1 MQDCSNSIANALEL
15 LQSCTKPSICTL
27 QCQFYP
33 YPSGLHHVT
42 DLVPLKQP
50 EQCRQI
56 WEINF
61 NSLRSVILNE
71 TESYAHGTL
80 VGSSC
85 RYHSYIPGNS
95 LALERCGC
103 NLELVIFKLI
113 SRRDILS
120 ISCEISIMWMV
131 AHDSVVTW
139 VSWHLHFDCLFN
151 GLFSYKFCITGFLR
165 GIHWWLL
172 DSPHK
177 ELLMQKPFPCHNV
190 IIKLAAKENESSPL
204 LSLCEGTPSVN
215 VSLFYS
221 LVQSLVQ
228 VESLGEFGVFF
239 ILFAVGLEFS
249 PDIIRKVSL
258 INPLISLINPL
269 VSLINPLV
277 SLINPLVSLIN
288 PLVSL
293 MNPLVSLINPL
304 VSLINPLVSL
314 INPLVSL
321 INPLVSLINPL
332 VRLINP
338 LVSLINTLVSVI
350 NPLVS
355 LINTLVSVINPL
367 VSLINPP
374 VSLINTLVSVINPL
388 VSLINPPVSLIN
400 PLVSVMNPPVSVM
413 NPLVSV
419 INPLVSLIN
428 PLVSLI
434 NLLVSLINPQVPRE
448 RSYWPSRQ

>member
-1 MQDCSNSIANALEL
+1 MQDCSNSIANVLEL

-120 ISCEISIMWMV
+120 ISCEINIMWMV

-177 ELLMQKPFPCHNV
+177 ELLMCKPFPCHNV
-190 IIKLAAKENESSPL
+190 IIKLVARERWKLDHYCPFARGLRRLMFPCFIPLCSRWSRWSPWESSECSSSCL
-204 LSLCEGTPSVN
+204 LSVWNSPQTSSARLVWLTHWSNWLSHWSVW
-215 VSLFYS
+215 L
-221 LVQSLVQ
+221 
-228 VESLGEFGVFF
+228 
-239 ILFAVGLEFS
+239 
-249 PDIIRKVSL
+249 
-258 INPLISLINPL
+258 
-269 VSLINPLV
+269 
-277 SLINPLVSLIN
+277 
-288 PLVSL
+288 
-293 MNPLVSLINPL
+293 
-304 VSLINPLVSL
+304 
-314 INPLVSL
+314 
-321 INPLVSLINPL
+321 
-332 VRLINP
+332 
-338 LVSLINTLVSVI
+338 THWSVD
-350 NPLVS
+350 
-355 LINTLVSVINPL
+355 
-367 VSLINPP
+367 
-374 VSLINTLVSVINPL
+374 
-388 VSLINPPVSLIN
+388 
-400 PLVSVMNPPVSVM
+400 
-413 NPLVSV
+413 
-419 INPLVSLIN
+419 
-428 PLVSLI
+428 
-434 NLLVSLINPQVPRE
+434 
-448 RSYWPSRQ
+448 